1 MSLTLIIYLNRFYVS
16 YTHYIFEY
24 ILCLLHSLY
33 IIYIINISLITE
45 QRKLI
50 NTKRVC
56 AVKNCIPDDSCGES
70 FHRIPTRLK
79 EIWIQVIGLNNLIT
93 ESANPRI
100 CSKHFDASCYKPEK
114 PGAKNFLKRNA
125 VPTGSGILTSDSG
138 INILKLLPYILHTSV
153 HINIIM
159 SSQEHHV

>member
-1 MSLTLIIYLNRFYVS
+1 MSLTFIILEYILCLLHSLYIWIDFVSLTFIIYLNTFYVS

-100 CSKHFDASCYKPEK
+100 CSKHFDASCYKPGK
-114 PGAKNFLKRNA
+114 PGAKKFLKRNA
-125 VPTGSGILTSDSG
+125 VPTGSGILTSDSR
-138 INILKLLPYILHTSV
+138 Y
-153 HINIIM
+153 
-159 SSQEHHV
+159 